1 MKLVVFGAS
10 GGTGRELVGQARAA
24 GHQVTAVVRT
34 RGDLAD
40 TVVADIFDSPSLVP
54 LLTGHDAVLSALG
67 PRGRTATSVCSTAV
81 AAISQAM
88 TEAGVRRIVAIS
100 AQPVLRGGAGE
111 PWWHRLTIRP
121 LVRTIYRHVYRDLER
136 MEHVLAAG
144 DTDWTVL
151 RPPYLTD
158 DPPSGRYRTAME
170 ANLPGWSLTRG
181 DLARAMLDTLDDP
194 ATIRRALG
202 VGPA

>member
-34 RGDLAD
+34 PGDLAD
-40 TVVADIFDSPSLVP
+40 TVVADIFDFPSLVP
-54 LLTGHDAVLSALG
+54 LLAGHDAVLSALG
-67 PRGRTATSVCSTAV
+67 PRGRTTTSVCSTAV

-111 PWWHRLTIRP
+111 PWWHRLTILP
-121 LVRTIYRHVYRDLER
+121 LVRMIYRHVYRDLER
-136 MEHVLAAG
+136 MEHVLAAS

-170 ANLPGWSLTRG
+170 ANLSGWSLTRG